1 LTTIKMT
8 KNSQRLASSFRDPS
22 GFLFRE
28 DGVLYR
34 QVNQSYAADYDLLME
49 SGLYENLTKSG
60 LLIPHSEVEQTPLEP
75 GIAYKV
81 IEPALVTFVSYP
93 YEWSFGLLKEAT
105 LATLSIQ
112 KRALKRGMTL
122 KDASAYNIQFVD
134 GKAALIDT
142 LSFEAYEEG
151 KPWDAYRQF
160 CQHFLAPLALM
171 THVDVRLNQL
181 LRNYIDGIPLDLA
194 AKLLPTHTRFNFGL
208 LSHLHLHAKMQTQHA
223 DKAPKEIAVKGGMRK
238 EALVGLID
246 SLRNVVRKLTWEPGG
261 TEWGDYYEITNYTDV
276 AAEHKKE
283 IIAKWLE
290 DVEPK
295 TVWDLGANDGTF
307 SRLASEQD
315 IFTLAFD
322 IDPTAVEKNYRQI
335 KNVKEKNIVPL
346 VLDLTNPSPAIG
358 WHNQERDSLMERAP
372 AEMVFALALIHHL
385 AISNNLPL
393 GDIARFFTDAGKWLV
408 IEFVP
413 KSDSQ
418 VQKLLQ
424 SRKDIFDRYTLKDFE
439 TSFGEYFTIY
449 EKVSIAESER
459 FLFLM
464 ERKA

>member
-1 LTTIKMT
+1 M
-8 KNSQRLASSFRDPS
+8 
-22 GFLFRE
+22 G
-28 DGVLYR
+28 
-34 QVNQSYAADYDLLME
+34 
-49 SGLYENLTKSG
+49 SGLYENLTKAG
-60 LLIPHSEVEQTPLEP
+60 LLILHNEVNETPLEP
-75 GIAYKV
+75 SIAYKV
-81 IEPALVTFVSYP
+81 IQPALVTFVSYP
-93 YEWSFGLLKEAT
+93 YEWSFGLLKEAA

-142 LSFEAYEEG
+142 LSFEVYEEG

-171 THVDVRLNQL
+171 AHVDVRLNQL

-194 AKLLPTHTRFNFGL
+194 AKLLPGRTRLNFGL
-208 LSHLHLHAKMQTQHA
+208 LSHLHLHAKMQTHQA
-223 DKAPKEIAVKGGMRK
+223 DKAPKVAAVKGGMRK
-238 EALVGLID
+238 EALIGLID
-246 SLRNVVRKLTWEPGG
+246 SLRNTVQKLRWEPGG
-261 TEWGDYYEITNYTDV
+261 TEWGDYYEITNYTD
-276 AAEHKKE
+276 AASEHKAA
-283 IIAKWLE
+283 IISKWLG
-290 DVEPK
+290 DVKPLS
-295 TVWDLGANDGTF
+295 VWDLGANDGTF

-315 IFTLAFD
+315 IFTVAFD
-322 IDPTAVEKNYRQI
+322 IDPAAVEKNYRQI
-335 KNVKEKNIVPL
+335 KSAKEKTLVPL

-358 WHNQERDSLMERAP
+358 WHNQERDSLVERAP

-385 AISNNLPL
+385 AVSNNLPL
-393 GDIARFFTDAGKWLV
+393 GDVARFFADTGKWLV

-424 SRKDIFDRYTLKDFE
+424 SRKDIFDHYTLEDFE
-439 TSFGEYFTIY
+439 ASFREYFSVL
-449 EKVSIAESER
+449 EKVAIAESER

>member
-1 LTTIKMT
+1 MT
-8 KNSQRLASSFRDPS
+8 KNSQRLSSSFRDPS
-22 GFLFRE
+22 GFLFHQ

-34 QVNQSYAADYDLLME
+34 QVNQSYAANYDLLME
-49 SGLYENLTKSG
+49 SGLYENLKKSG
-60 LLIPHSEVEQTPLEP
+60 FLIPHSEVEQNPFEP

-93 YEWSFGLLKEAT
+93 YEWSFGLLKEAA

-112 KRALKRGMTL
+112 KRALKRGMIL

-151 KPWDAYRQF
+151 KPWDAYKQF

-171 THVDVRLNQL
+171 AHVDIRLSQL
-181 LRNYIDGIPLDLA
+181 LRNYIDGVPLDLA
-194 AKLLPTHTRFNFGL
+194 AKLLPARTRLNFGL
-208 LSHLHLHAKMQTQHA
+208 LSHLHLHAKMQTQQA
-223 DKAPKEIAVKGGMRK
+223 DKAPKEISIKGGMRK
-238 EALVGLID
+238 EALIGLID
-246 SLRNVVRKLTWEPGG
+246 SLRNTVKKLEWEPGG
-261 TEWGDYYEITNYTDV
+261 TEWGDYYEITNYSDA

-283 IIAKWLE
+283 IITTWLA
-290 DVEPK
+290 DVKPQS
-295 TVWDLGANDGTF
+295 VWDLGANDGTF
-307 SRLASEQD
+307 SRLASEQG

-335 KNVKEKNIVPL
+335 KSAKEKNLVPL

-358 WHNQERDSLMERAP
+358 WHNQERDSFIERAP
-372 AEMVFALALIHHL
+372 AEMVFSLALIHHL

-393 GDIARFFTDAGKWLV
+393 GDIARFFADAGKWLV

-418 VQKLLQ
+418 VKKLLR
-424 SRKDIFDRYTLKDFE
+424 SRKDIFDQYTLEDFE
-439 TSFGEYFTIY
+439 ASFGEYFSIR
-449 EKVSIAESER
+449 EKIAVAESER